1 MEDGRELFREREEAP
16 LGGRLL
22 IAQGVDE
29 AAGGEAGAGDASGE
43 PWAIDFCEE
52 AGDLVPTGA
61 LAGFAGITYQHD
73 KEVETVA
80 GGVDH
85 AVGST
90 TEEVAK
96 GGQQLE
102 KDGGRVGFGVR
113 SDGTDCEPRESL
125 KGGFAQYGACGR
137 LEE

>member
-61 LAGFAGITYQHD
+61 LAGFAGITTNTT
-73 KEVETVA
+73 KRLRPWRVA
-80 GGVDH
+80 
-85 AVGST
+85 ST
-90 TEEVAK
+90 MQW
-96 GGQQLE
+96 G
-102 KDGGRVGFGVR
+102 
-113 SDGTDCEPRESL
+113 PRPR
-125 KGGFAQYGACGR
+125 R
-137 LEE
+137 LPKAANSWRRMAAGWASV